1 MRVSTKDQFN
11 LNSSIRGLALLTM
24 YIYSD
29 IYEYM
34 YYFTFKKVMKSYSQN
49 FNHAWDQYIG
59 EVEFFEQID
68 DPFVQNCLHT
78 ETKLINFKLELMVRF
93 GINDEPE
100 ETEDETVIL
109 QAGRFRPYILQS
121 KRAKSYKKLRLHYE
135 RTITE
140 TINSMYLYACSI
152 TAQSNK
158 IPLVLKR
165 QFKFPEQECLK
176 LLNQDDDNVELI
188 KGLIVGL
195 KKDLNEIRL
204 LIMKKN

>member
-1 MRVSTKDQFN
+1 MKVSTKDQFS
-11 LNSSIRGLALLTM
+11 LNFSIRGLALLTM

-34 YYFTFKKVMKSYSQN
+34 YYFTFKKVMKSYSQD
-49 FNHAWDQYIG
+49 FNHTWEQYIG

-68 DPFVQNCLHT
+68 DLFVQNCLHT
-78 ETKLINFKLELMVRF
+78 EAKLINFKLELMLRF
-93 GINDEPE
+93 RIDDDPK
-100 ETEDETVIL
+100 ETEDETV
-109 QAGRFRPYILQS
+109 
-121 KRAKSYKKLRLHYE
+121 
-135 RTITE
+135 
-140 TINSMYLYACSI
+140 
-152 TAQSNK
+152 AQSNK
-158 IPLVLKR
+158 ITLVLKR